1 MNTKLRQFFKRIIS
15 VRVLIFAAIIIST
28 MIPMLVVGIIT
39 VSGYRNQVAK
49 NLMIEIMEQ
58 GNLLAADIAT
68 SSYLL
73 DQNSDYVNAEVE
85 QLTQIYSLR
94 ILILNSDF
102 KIIRDNYLFEE
113 GKTLVC
119 PKAINAF
126 NGNVSTEYFV
136 KQNYAE
142 IFMPIYSVDNSKVVG
157 VINITVTDMNM
168 DDNVE
173 YYRTFFTT
181 VVLVVFILALVF
193 AYAFSELIIRPLN
206 SLNKS
211 IRDISNG
218 KTEDRVEGRS
228 MYEYNRISDSVNVML
243 DRIKVLDQSRQEF
256 VSNVSHELKTP
267 MTSMKVLAD
276 SLLNEENVPAEM
288 YREFMEDIVAEID
301 RENHIISS
309 LLTMVK
315 YDKSKADMEVSTVNI
330 NELIELILKRL
341 RPIAV
346 TKNVELVL
354 ESYRPVVAEIDEVKL
369 TLALTNLV
377 ENAIKYNIENGWV
390 RVSINADHKYFYVK
404 ISDSGI
410 GIPTDNVEQIFDRF
424 YRVDKA
430 RARETGGTGLG
441 LSIVKQLVELMDG
454 NIRVESEAG
463 KGSMFSFHIW
473 VEIPQ
478 EEMSRQAENAEPY
491 VTPNMVESLSEL
503 DANQNIWQY
512 GTAENLEE
520 IRKKMPKL
528 ILSVEMENWEKA
540 EMFAE
545 TIKQLTAEAPAE
557 VKSAAL
563 RLKMAVQKGVYE
575 KVTAAFEKLQALIE

>member
-1 MNTKLRQFFKRIIS
+1 
-15 VRVLIFAAIIIST
+15 
-28 MIPMLVVGIIT
+28 
-39 VSGYRNQVAK
+39 
-49 NLMIEIMEQ
+49 
-58 GNLLAADIAT
+58 
-68 SSYLL
+68 
-73 DQNSDYVNAEVE
+73 
-85 QLTQIYSLR
+85 
-94 ILILNSDF
+94 
-102 KIIRDNYLFEE
+102 
-113 GKTLVC
+113 
-119 PKAINAF
+119 
-126 NGNVSTEYFV
+126 
-136 KQNYAE
+136 
-142 IFMPIYSVDNSKVVG
+142 MPIYSVDNSKVVG

-441 LSIVKQLVELMDG
+441 LSITKSVIQL
-454 NIRVESEAG
+454 
-463 KGSMFSFHIW
+463 H
-473 VEIPQ
+473 
-478 EEMSRQAENAEPY
+478 
-491 VTPNMVESLSEL
+491 
-503 DANQNIWQY
+503 
-512 GTAENLEE
+512 
-520 IRKKMPKL
+520 
-528 ILSVEMENWEKA
+528 
-540 EMFAE
+540 
-545 TIKQLTAEAPAE
+545 
-557 VKSAAL
+557 
-563 RLKMAVQKGVYE
+563 KGVI
-575 KVTAAFEKLQALIE
+575 KLYSKENEGTTFTVRIPLYYSQSGGEQ

>member
-1 MNTKLRQFFKRIIS
+1 MMRHLRKIKS
-15 VRVLIFAAIIIST
+15 VRVLIFVAIIIST
-28 MIPMLVVGIIT
+28 MIPLVVVGKIT
-39 VSGYRNQVAK
+39 VSGYRSQAAERLIIDIK
-49 NLMIEIMEQ
+49 EQ
-58 GNLLAADIAT
+58 CNLLASDIAVGA
-68 SSYLL
+68 YLS
-73 DQNSDYVNAEVE
+73 DQSSDYVNAEIE

-102 KIIRDNYLFEE
+102 KIVKDNYLFEE

-119 PKAINAF
+119 PKVINAF
-126 NGNVSTEYFV
+126 KGNVSTEYYDD
-136 KQNYAE
+136 KNYSE
-142 IFMPIYSVDNSKVVG
+142 IFMPIYSVDNTEVIG
-157 VINITVTDMNM
+157 VICLTVTDMQM
-168 DDNVE
+168 DLNTE
-173 YYRTFFTT
+173 YYNRFFTT
-181 VVLVVFILALVF
+181 VLLVAFILALAF
-193 AYAFSELIIRPLN
+193 AYFFSELIIRPVK

-211 IRDISNG
+211 ILDISNG
-218 KTEDRVEGRS
+218 KTDNRVEGRS
-228 MYEYNRISDSVNVML
+228 LYEYNMISESVNVML

-276 SLLNEENVPAEM
+276 TLLNSENVPAEM

-315 YDKSKADMEVSTVNI
+315 YDKSKADMEVSTVNV

-354 ESYRPVVAEIDEVKL
+354 ESYRPVVAEVDEVKL

-441 LSIVKQLVELMDG
+441 LSITKSVIQL
-454 NIRVESEAG
+454 
-463 KGSMFSFHIW
+463 H
-473 VEIPQ
+473 
-478 EEMSRQAENAEPY
+478 
-491 VTPNMVESLSEL
+491 
-503 DANQNIWQY
+503 
-512 GTAENLEE
+512 
-520 IRKKMPKL
+520 
-528 ILSVEMENWEKA
+528 
-540 EMFAE
+540 
-545 TIKQLTAEAPAE
+545 
-557 VKSAAL
+557 
-563 RLKMAVQKGVYE
+563 KGVI
-575 KVTAAFEKLQALIE
+575 KLYSKENEGTTFTVRIPLYYTQSGGDVQ

>member
-1 MNTKLRQFFKRIIS
+1 MMRHLRKIKS
-15 VRVLIFAAIIIST
+15 VRVLIFVAIIIST
-28 MIPMLVVGIIT
+28 MIPLVVVGKIT
-39 VSGYRNQVAK
+39 VSGYRSQAAERLIIDIK
-49 NLMIEIMEQ
+49 EQ
-58 GNLLAADIAT
+58 CNLLAADIAVGA
-68 SSYLL
+68 YLS
-73 DQNSDYVNAEVE
+73 DQSSDYVNAEIE

-102 KIIRDNYLFEE
+102 KIVKDNYLFEE

-119 PKAINAF
+119 PKVINAF
-126 NGNVSTEYFV
+126 KGNVSTEYYDD
-136 KQNYAE
+136 KNYSE
-142 IFMPIYSVDNSKVVG
+142 IFMPIYSVDNTEVIG
-157 VINITVTDMNM
+157 VICLTVTDMQM
-168 DDNVE
+168 DLNTE
-173 YYRTFFTT
+173 YYNRFFTT
-181 VVLVVFILALVF
+181 VLLVAFILALAF
-193 AYAFSELIIRPLN
+193 AYFFSELIIRPVK

-211 IRDISNG
+211 ILDISNG
-218 KTEDRVEGRS
+218 KTDNRVEGRS
-228 MYEYNRISDSVNVML
+228 LYEYNMISESVNVML

-276 SLLNEENVPAEM
+276 TLLNSENVPAEM

-315 YDKSKADMEVSTVNI
+315 YDKSKADMEVSTVNV

-354 ESYRPVVAEIDEVKL
+354 ESYRPVVAEVDEVKL

-441 LSIVKQLVELMDG
+441 LSITKSVIQL
-454 NIRVESEAG
+454 
-463 KGSMFSFHIW
+463 H
-473 VEIPQ
+473 
-478 EEMSRQAENAEPY
+478 
-491 VTPNMVESLSEL
+491 
-503 DANQNIWQY
+503 
-512 GTAENLEE
+512 
-520 IRKKMPKL
+520 
-528 ILSVEMENWEKA
+528 
-540 EMFAE
+540 
-545 TIKQLTAEAPAE
+545 
-557 VKSAAL
+557 
-563 RLKMAVQKGVYE
+563 KGVI
-575 KVTAAFEKLQALIE
+575 KLYSKENEGTTFTVRIPLYYTQSGGDVQ

>member
-15 VRVLIFAAIIIST
+15 VRVLIFVAIIIST

-315 YDKSKADMEVSTVNI
+315 YDNSKADMEVSTVNI

-441 LSIVKQLVELMDG
+441 LSITKSVIQL
-454 NIRVESEAG
+454 
-463 KGSMFSFHIW
+463 H
-473 VEIPQ
+473 
-478 EEMSRQAENAEPY
+478 
-491 VTPNMVESLSEL
+491 
-503 DANQNIWQY
+503 
-512 GTAENLEE
+512 
-520 IRKKMPKL
+520 
-528 ILSVEMENWEKA
+528 
-540 EMFAE
+540 
-545 TIKQLTAEAPAE
+545 
-557 VKSAAL
+557 
-563 RLKMAVQKGVYE
+563 KGVI
-575 KVTAAFEKLQALIE
+575 KLYSKENEGTTFTVRIPLYYSQSGGEQ

>member
-1 MNTKLRQFFKRIIS
+1 MMRHLKKIKS
-15 VRVLIFAAIIIST
+15 VRVLIFVAIIIST
-28 MIPMLVVGIIT
+28 MIPLMVVGKIT
-39 VSGYRNQVAK
+39 VSGYRSQAAE
-49 NLMIEIMEQ
+49 NLIIDIKEQ
-58 GNLLAADIAT
+58 CNLLAADIAAGT
-68 SSYLL
+68 YLSE
-73 DQNSDYVNAEVE
+73 QTSDYVNAELE

-102 KIIRDNYLFEE
+102 KIVKDNYLFEE

-126 NGNVSTEYFV
+126 KGNVSTEFYD
-136 KQNYAE
+136 KNNYAE
-142 IFMPIYSVDNSKVVG
+142 IFMPIYSVDNTEVIG
-157 VINITVTDMNM
+157 VICVTVTDMQM
-168 DDNVE
+168 DVNTE
-173 YYRTFFTT
+173 YYNRFFTT
-181 VVLVVFILALVF
+181 VVLVVFILALAF
-193 AYAFSELIIRPLN
+193 AYFFSELLIRPLK

-211 IRDISNG
+211 ILDISNG
-218 KTEDRVEGRS
+218 KTDNRVEGRS
-228 MYEYNRISDSVNVML
+228 LYEYNTISDSVNVML

-276 SLLNEENVPAEM
+276 TLLNSDNVPTEM

-315 YDKSKADMEVSTVNI
+315 YDKSKADMEVATVNV

-410 GIPTDNVEQIFDRF
+410 GIPTENVEQIFDRF

-441 LSIVKQLVELMDG
+441 LSITKSVIQL
-454 NIRVESEAG
+454 
-463 KGSMFSFHIW
+463 H
-473 VEIPQ
+473 
-478 EEMSRQAENAEPY
+478 
-491 VTPNMVESLSEL
+491 
-503 DANQNIWQY
+503 
-512 GTAENLEE
+512 
-520 IRKKMPKL
+520 
-528 ILSVEMENWEKA
+528 
-540 EMFAE
+540 
-545 TIKQLTAEAPAE
+545 
-557 VKSAAL
+557 
-563 RLKMAVQKGVYE
+563 KGVI
-575 KVTAAFEKLQALIE
+575 KLYSKENEGTTFTVRIPLYYTQSGGEMQ

>member
-1 MNTKLRQFFKRIIS
+1 MMRHLNKIKS
-15 VRVLIFAAIIIST
+15 VRVLIFVAIIIST
-28 MIPMLVVGIIT
+28 MIPLMVVGRIT
-39 VSGYRNQVAK
+39 VSGYRSQAAQSLIIDIK
-49 NLMIEIMEQ
+49 EQ
-58 GNLLAADIAT
+58 CNLLAADIAVG
-68 SSYLL
+68 SYLS
-73 DQNSDYVNAEVE
+73 DQSSDYVNAEIE

-102 KIIRDNYLFEE
+102 KIVKDNYLFEE

-119 PKAINAF
+119 PKAINAYK
-126 NGNVSTEYFV
+126 GNVSTEFYDE
-136 KQNYAE
+136 KKYAE
-142 IFMPIYSVDNSKVVG
+142 IFMPIYSVDNTEVIG
-157 VINITVTDMNM
+157 VICVTVTDMQMEVNT
-168 DDNVE
+168 E
-173 YYRTFFTT
+173 YYNRFFTT
-181 VVLVVFILALVF
+181 VLLVVFILSLAL
-193 AYAFSELIIRPLN
+193 AYFFSELLIRPLK
-206 SLNKS
+206 SLDKS
-211 IRDISNG
+211 IHDISNG
-218 KTEDRVEGRS
+218 KTDNRVESRS
-228 MYEYNRISDSVNVML
+228 LYEYNMISESVNVML

-276 SLLNEENVPAEM
+276 TLLNSENVPAEM

-315 YDKSKADMEVSTVNI
+315 YDKSKADMEVATVNV

-369 TLALTNLV
+369 TLALTNLI
-377 ENAIKYNIENGWV
+377 ENAIKYNVENGWV

-441 LSIVKQLVELMDG
+441 LSITKSVIQL
-454 NIRVESEAG
+454 
-463 KGSMFSFHIW
+463 H
-473 VEIPQ
+473 
-478 EEMSRQAENAEPY
+478 
-491 VTPNMVESLSEL
+491 
-503 DANQNIWQY
+503 
-512 GTAENLEE
+512 
-520 IRKKMPKL
+520 
-528 ILSVEMENWEKA
+528 
-540 EMFAE
+540 
-545 TIKQLTAEAPAE
+545 
-557 VKSAAL
+557 
-563 RLKMAVQKGVYE
+563 KGVI
-575 KVTAAFEKLQALIE
+575 KLYSKENEGTTFTVRIPLYYTQSGGEMQ

>member
-1 MNTKLRQFFKRIIS
+1 MMRHLKKIKS
-15 VRVLIFAAIIIST
+15 VRVLIFVAIILST
-28 MIPMLVVGIIT
+28 MVPLVVVGKIT
-39 VSGYRNQVAK
+39 VSGYRSQAAESLIIDIK
-49 NLMIEIMEQ
+49 EQ
-58 GNLLAADIAT
+58 CNLLAADIAT
-68 SSYLL
+68 GSYLS
-73 DQNSDYVNAEVE
+73 DQSSVYVNAELE

-102 KIIRDNYLFEE
+102 KIVKDNYLFEE

-126 NGNVSTEYFV
+126 KGTVSTEFYD
-136 KQNYAE
+136 KNSYAE
-142 IFMPIYSVDNSKVVG
+142 IFMPIYSVDNTEVIG
-157 VINITVTDMNM
+157 VICVTVTDMQM
-168 DDNVE
+168 DVNTE
-173 YYRTFFTT
+173 YYNRFFST
-181 VVLVVFILALVF
+181 VLLVAFILALAF
-193 AYAFSELIIRPLN
+193 AYFFSELLIRPLK
-206 SLNKS
+206 SLDKS
-211 IRDISNG
+211 IHDISNG
-218 KTEDRVEGRS
+218 KTDNRVEGRS
-228 MYEYNRISDSVNVML
+228 LYEYNMISDSVNVML

-276 SLLNEENVPAEM
+276 TLLNSDNVPVDM

-315 YDKSKADMEVSTVNI
+315 YDKSKADMEVATVNV

-369 TLALTNLV
+369 TLALTNLI

-441 LSIVKQLVELMDG
+441 LSITKSVIQL
-454 NIRVESEAG
+454 
-463 KGSMFSFHIW
+463 H
-473 VEIPQ
+473 
-478 EEMSRQAENAEPY
+478 
-491 VTPNMVESLSEL
+491 
-503 DANQNIWQY
+503 
-512 GTAENLEE
+512 
-520 IRKKMPKL
+520 
-528 ILSVEMENWEKA
+528 
-540 EMFAE
+540 
-545 TIKQLTAEAPAE
+545 
-557 VKSAAL
+557 
-563 RLKMAVQKGVYE
+563 KGVI
-575 KVTAAFEKLQALIE
+575 KLYSKENEGTTFTVRIPLYYTQSGGEMQ

>member
-1 MNTKLRQFFKRIIS
+1 MMRHLRKIKS
-15 VRVLIFAAIIIST
+15 VRVLIFVAIIIST
-28 MIPMLVVGIIT
+28 MIPLVVVGKIT
-39 VSGYRNQVAK
+39 VSGYRSQAAEGLIIDIK
-49 NLMIEIMEQ
+49 EQ
-58 GNLLAADIAT
+58 CNLLAADIAVGA
-68 SSYLL
+68 YLS
-73 DQNSDYVNAEVE
+73 DQSSDYVNAEIE

-102 KIIRDNYLFEE
+102 KIVKDNYLFEE

-119 PKAINAF
+119 PKVINAF
-126 NGNVSTEYFV
+126 KGNVSTEYYAD
-136 KQNYAE
+136 KNYSE
-142 IFMPIYSVDNSKVVG
+142 IFMPIYSVDNTEVIG
-157 VINITVTDMNM
+157 VICLTLTDMQM
-168 DDNVE
+168 DLNTE
-173 YYRTFFTT
+173 YYNRFFTT
-181 VVLVVFILALVF
+181 VLLVAFILALAF
-193 AYAFSELIIRPLN
+193 AYFFSELIIRPVK

-211 IRDISNG
+211 ILDISNG
-218 KTEDRVEGRS
+218 KTDNRVEGRS
-228 MYEYNRISDSVNVML
+228 LYEYNMISESVNVML

-276 SLLNEENVPAEM
+276 TLLNSENVPAEM

-315 YDKSKADMEVSTVNI
+315 YDKSKADMEVSTVNV

-354 ESYRPVVAEIDEVKL
+354 ESYRPVVAEVDEVKL

-377 ENAIKYNIENGWV
+377 ENAIKYNVENGWV

-441 LSIVKQLVELMDG
+441 LSITKSVIQL
-454 NIRVESEAG
+454 
-463 KGSMFSFHIW
+463 H
-473 VEIPQ
+473 
-478 EEMSRQAENAEPY
+478 
-491 VTPNMVESLSEL
+491 
-503 DANQNIWQY
+503 
-512 GTAENLEE
+512 
-520 IRKKMPKL
+520 
-528 ILSVEMENWEKA
+528 
-540 EMFAE
+540 
-545 TIKQLTAEAPAE
+545 
-557 VKSAAL
+557 
-563 RLKMAVQKGVYE
+563 KGVI
-575 KVTAAFEKLQALIE
+575 KLYSKENEGTTFTVRIPLYYTQSGGDLQ